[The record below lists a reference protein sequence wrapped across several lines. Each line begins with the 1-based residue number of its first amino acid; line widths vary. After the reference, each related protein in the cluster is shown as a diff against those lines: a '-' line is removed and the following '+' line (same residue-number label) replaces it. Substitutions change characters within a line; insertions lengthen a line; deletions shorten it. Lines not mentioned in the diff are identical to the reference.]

1 MFMYGAI
8 IPNLRIHGEPAPYP
22 VVNEREV
29 RGAAGIMFA
38 IALTA
43 FVYVY
48 ITRDFSPLYVIVPL
62 FWLDFFL
69 KAVFQPRYSIFG
81 AIATVFIRKQR
92 PEYVGAIQKRFA
104 WTIGLVLASI
114 MLIWPVL
121 LDVRGVLPFAVC
133 SICIF
138 FMWLETA
145 FGICAGCKIYSWLL
159 DKGILKEPE
168 VRAAC
173 PGAACSIQKH
183 K

>member
-1 MFMYGAI
+1 MYGTI
-8 IPNLRIHGEPAPYP
+8 IPNLRICNEPAPYP

-43 FVYVY
+43 FVYVLL
-48 ITRDFSPLYVIVPL
+48 TRDFTPLSVIVPV

-81 AIATVFIRKQR
+81 FIAKLFVCNQT

-104 WTIGLVLASI
+104 WSIGLFLASV
-114 MLIWPVL
+114 MMIWPVFL
-121 LDVRGVLPFAVC
+121 GVRGWLPFTICAV
-133 SICIF
+133 CIF

-145 FGICAGCKIYSWLL
+145 FGICVGCKMYNKLI

-173 PGAACSIQKH
+173 PGGVCKV
-183 K
+183 KK